1 MSEWIKKQKVQL
13 TCPFCHKEF
22 PFDNGELDS
31 EISKLCK
38 KLTEAQRWFAEY
50 KLLSYQKKKEQ
61 KREREAKVA
70 EVAALKERLT
80 TLKSLRKSVDQ
91 QLNHYEFQIFKTI
104 VKERLGNVEY
114 QKLLMK
120 AEEELL
126 AYKTS
131 GLMRHEYSRAESKS
145 NVTSI
150 NKL

>member
-1 MSEWIKKQKVQL
+1 MEWIKKMTVQL

-31 EISKLCK
+31 EISKLGK
-38 KLTEAQRWFAEY
+38 KLTEAQKYFAEY
-50 KLLSYQKKKEQ
+50 KLLSANKKKEK
-61 KREREAKVA
+61 KRERDAKVA
-70 EVAALKERLT
+70 EVAAVRERLT

-91 QLNHYEFQIFKTI
+91 QLNHYEFQIFKNI
-104 VKERLGNVEY
+104 VKERLGNAEY
-114 QKLLMK
+114 QKLLMR

-131 GLMRHEYSRAESKS
+131 GLMRPEYSRAESKS